1 MSFKIQINSLQALER
16 LIGGDSEMEIQVRG
30 SIIKQF
36 ERKYF
41 EEPTSNLV
49 ITNMIDK
56 KISSFFLTNP
66 DAYQKSLKG
75 EVIKEIDKNIDLKYR
90 LLISELI
97 SKHFNE
103 SRVNELIEQKAKWVA
118 DELCDIVLSKRFD
131 EQVDIEIKKRLG
143 IK

>member
-103 SRVNELIEQKAKWVA
+103 SRVNELIEQKDKWVA